1 MYAWPFFVLFY
12 FNLYTFS
19 TQGSFVERAQ
29 YSLQSLIE
37 KSIYESDSKYFLPSL
52 PKLVQTYNAR
62 VNRTTGLSPNEMEDP
77 ANHDRMID
85 QFERDYAKR
94 YKRFL
99 KPVLKLHDLVRIR
112 REMGRMRRGYQ
123 SNFVETVYEIS
134 NIHTEFRIPLYSLQ
148 TLVDKE
154 PMESRWYHFEL
165 SPLSPH
171 MGFLPSE
178 IIKKEKGHVTVN
190 FIGLP
195 SDITLRVPKA
205 SFSKNK
211 RYKPLLHL

>member
-1 MYAWPFFVLFY
+1 M
-12 FNLYTFS
+12 
-19 TQGSFVERAQ
+19 ERAQ

-85 QFERDYAKR
+85 QFERDYAKK

-99 KPVLKLHDLVRIR
+99 KPVLQLHDLVRIR
-112 REMGRMRRGYQ
+112 KEMGKMRRGYQ
-123 SNFVETVYEIS
+123 SNFTEEVYEIS
-134 NIHTEFRIPLYSLQ
+134 KIHTEFRIPLYSLQ

-165 SPLSPH
+165 SPLSAD
-171 MGFLPSE
+171 MDFLPLE
-178 IIKKEKGHVTVN
+178 IIKRDKNHVTVN
-190 FIGLP
+190 FNGLP
-195 SDITLRVPKA
+195 SNITLSIPKA
-205 SFSKNK
+205 SFSKHK